1 MKALLAERAQ
11 LGLRTDSDYTD
22 LRAGSMS
29 LQRSAGSNKLEI
41 RMKLQKSSNLLN
53 WQDDG
58 EAVFE
63 KSMDSASPKLFYRF
77 GVE

>member
-1 MKALLAERAQ
+1 MSVQRA
-11 LGLRTDSDYTD
+11 
-22 LRAGSMS
+22 
-29 LQRSAGSNKLEI
+29 AGSNKLQI

-63 KSMDSASPKLFYRF
+63 APVEPTSPKLFYRF